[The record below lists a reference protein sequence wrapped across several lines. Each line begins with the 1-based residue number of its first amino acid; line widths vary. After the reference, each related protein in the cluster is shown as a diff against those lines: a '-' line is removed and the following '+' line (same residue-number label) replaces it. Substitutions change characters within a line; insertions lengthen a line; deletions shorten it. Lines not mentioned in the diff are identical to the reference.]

1 MNSLLVS
8 TCFMVC
14 TFSFIK
20 LNAGPS
26 ACLRPARGAR
36 GEDPVRGLYEE
47 VRNDYENVYAI
58 GDCRQVRNIQNAI
71 WDAFEVART
80 L

>member
-1 MNSLLVS
+1 MLAV
-8 TCFMVC
+8 
-14 TFSFIK
+14 
-20 LNAGPS
+20 
-26 ACLRPARGAR
+26 

-47 VRNDYENVYAI
+47 IRNDYENVYAI